1 MTQSDRSDARAA
13 RVGAWKLRAAA
24 VLAAA
29 VGDDASAVERY
40 TDLAATVVGMF
51 DAGARDAEVATFLK
65 GDAVPFPG
73 LRSLTDPRIDA
84 LAAEL
89 HRAATGPGPHV
100 AT

>member
-1 MTQSDRSDARAA
+1 
-13 RVGAWKLRAAA
+13 
-24 VLAAA
+24 
-29 VGDDASAVERY
+29 
-40 TDLAATVVGMF
+40 MF